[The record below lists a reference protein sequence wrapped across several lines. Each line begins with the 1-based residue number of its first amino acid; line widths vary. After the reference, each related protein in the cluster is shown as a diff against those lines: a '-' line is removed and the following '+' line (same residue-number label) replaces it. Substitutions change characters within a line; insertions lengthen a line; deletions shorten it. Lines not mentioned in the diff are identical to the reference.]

1 MNNPYNFIVKKK
13 KEKMIKN
20 NKKIDIIDM
29 KNSDNSGKEKK
40 EKKIKIK
47 RQCIDKDI
55 LYYLIDMIEF
65 LENDEKKIFNMIL
78 LNTLL
83 YFTGCRISEIL
94 LLNKNN
100 IKELFEKEEYNI
112 FCPKTKTNRKIFLSE
127 NGKNTILNYL
137 KINEKDFFDKL
148 DDKGLVNLYN
158 WKLDK
163 RISYYW
169 MEPYFKLLTEKFY
182 NQPNPDNELVF
193 NFHSYRTN
201 YINSLCRA
209 SNNFDEV
216 SKLVGHKN
224 IYTTF
229 IYWREIHVDKDKIKN
244 NINKALL

>member
-1 MNNPYNFIVKKK
+1 MKKMFFLAAFLHHKIEKRSFPARPFMVIV
-13 KEKMIKN
+13 IQFSLN
-20 NKKIDIIDM
+20 
-29 KNSDNSGKEKK
+29 
-40 EKKIKIK
+40 
-47 RQCIDKDI
+47 
-55 LYYLIDMIEF
+55 YYF
-65 LENDEKKIFNMIL
+65 LV
-78 LNTLL
+78 
-83 YFTGCRISEIL
+83 
-94 LLNKNN
+94 
-100 IKELFEKEEYNI
+100 
-112 FCPKTKTNRKIFLSE
+112 
-127 NGKNTILNYL
+127 YL

-148 DDKGLVNLYN
+148 DEKGLVNLYN

-169 MEPYFKLLTEKFY
+169 MVQYFKLLTEKFY
-182 NQPNPDNELVF
+182 NQSNPDNELVF

-229 IYWREIHVDKDKIKN
+229 IYWREIHVDKNKIKN